1 MKNNL
6 NNKIIYIIIILLFII
21 ILYFHRLE
29 LASFVYILLN
39 MIINNLESLNNYL
52 KDYLFTDI
60 SIEDN
65 SPIEISDSNKL
76 IDNTDVVNTKTP
88 TEYTPLYKSKTF
100 WLISGVF
107 LIVLAAH
114 IYKTSLGYPFL
125 PFETDLHPDVSRI
138 MASYKED
145 LQQIEDAILS
155 NHHANTTFVEI
166 YKQWLLNR

>member
-1 MKNNL
+1 MKNKL
-6 NNKIIYIIIILLFII
+6 NNKITYIIIILLII

-29 LASFVYILLN
+29 LASFVYISLN

-52 KDYLFTDI
+52 KDYLFSEI

-88 TEYTPLYKSKTF
+88 TESTPLYKSKTF
-100 WLISGVF
+100 WLISGIF
-107 LIVLAAH
+107 LIVLSAH

-125 PFETDLHPDVSRI
+125 PFEKDLHPDVTRI
-138 MASYKED
+138 IASYKED

-155 NHHANTTFVEI
+155 NHHANTTFV
-166 YKQWLLNR
+166 